1 MSEVLSRN
9 VPEEKDDEIK
19 EEILTRIPILTSP
32 DDIQPLNS
40 IPELSSNQQLMF
52 EQFSEHVYNN
62 LLLSI
67 DDPDHQRE
75 KDWLNEKCLKRYLR
89 ASKWNL
95 NEAKHRIKYSV
106 EWRREYKPNDID
118 PKEIEPEV
126 KKKFLLYV
134 IFVYYLKN

>member
-1 MSEVLSRN
+1 MR
-9 VPEEKDDEIK
+9 
-19 EEILTRIPILTSP
+19 
-32 DDIQPLNS
+32 
-40 IPELSSNQQLMF
+40 F
-52 EQFSEHVYNN
+52 N